1 MKPYSFYISIH
12 IYNSISLNFP
22 NKSTF
27 IQTLSYIGF
36 MLIVFNLL
44 TKNNSLF
51 IPKYSKQ
58 NGNII

>member
-1 MKPYSFYISIH
+1 MKTYSFYISMH

-22 NKSTF
+22 NKSNF

-44 TKNNSLF
+44 TKYNSLF
-51 IPKYSKQ
+51 IPKYSK
-58 NGNII
+58 

>member
-1 MKPYSFYISIH
+1 MH
-12 IYNSISLNFP
+12 IYNSISLNLP
-22 NKSTF
+22 NKITF

-44 TKNNSLF
+44 AKNNSLF

-58 NGNII
+58 NRNII